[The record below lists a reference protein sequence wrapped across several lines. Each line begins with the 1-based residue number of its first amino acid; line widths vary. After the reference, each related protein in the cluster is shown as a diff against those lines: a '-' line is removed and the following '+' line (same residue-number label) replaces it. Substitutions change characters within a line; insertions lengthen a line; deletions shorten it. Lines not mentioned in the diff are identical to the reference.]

1 MRMHGQR
8 IRGALLWL
16 NQTLRTCAQTRIGA
30 FTNMRPARFAATR
43 RRFWRLTR
51 QGAALGWTRQGIGAF
66 PNAPAAASTHT
77 RRMALDTEPS
87 PPTAAVGQ
95 RPTIAPTSPLREMG
109 PVDYLVVEFPGRRVV
124 SGEGLS
130 MLLDLVDRRVIRILD
145 LVFIGKESDGTVIRI
160 DADDIARNAHPGLE
174 AFDGA
179 SSGLL
184 DQEDIDADAAD
195 SASPQKSL

>member
-1 MRMHGQR
+1 
-8 IRGALLWL
+8 
-16 NQTLRTCAQTRIGA
+16 
-30 FTNMRPARFAATR
+30 
-43 RRFWRLTR
+43 
-51 QGAALGWTRQGIGAF
+51 
-66 PNAPAAASTHT
+66 
-77 RRMALDTEPS
+77 
-87 PPTAAVGQ
+87 
-95 RPTIAPTSPLREMG
+95 
-109 PVDYLVVEFPGRRVV
+109 
-124 SGEGLS
+124 

-184 DQEDIDADAAD
+184 DQEDIDAVAAIIQADSAAALLVYENTWAAPLAVHLNRAGGQLVANGRIPIQALVAALDAADAAD